1 MPPPSP
7 RSPRTPPDRD
17 WPLIWVL
24 TSVSII
30 LFFELVV
37 AIAWIR
43 ILHLRSQARWR
54 RLRERGVVIVSGPAL
69 VWVQDLPVQRQVSY
83 LNLRERVERD
93 RRESERK
100 KSEEKAEEKHDD
112 GNEGDEVK
120 DNHNNLADGHDEVQT
135 D

>member
-1 MPPPSP
+1 
-7 RSPRTPPDRD
+7 
-17 WPLIWVL
+17 L

-100 KSEEKAEEKHDD
+100 KSEEKDEEKQE
-112 GNEGDEVK
+112 EGKDSEEVK
-120 DNHNNLADGHDEVQT
+120 DNHNNLADGHDEVQPN
-135 D
+135 